1 MNSVPSPFDSPAVDP
16 SELPEDIRDCF
27 IKCHD
32 KWTIEEMQAMKDF
45 LQQKID
51 SIRNVAEEELTI
63 EDFEK
68 VKKQD
73 IDGDNEEGEE

>member
-1 MNSVPSPFDSPAVDP
+1 MNPPNPFSEPSVDP
-16 SELPEDIRDCF
+16 SELPEEIRDCF
-27 IKCHD
+27 IKSHD
-32 KWTIEEMQAMKDF
+32 KWTIDQMQSMKYF

-51 SIRNVAEEELTI
+51 SIRNVADSELTI

-73 IDGDNEEGEE
+73 IDNDQEEGEE